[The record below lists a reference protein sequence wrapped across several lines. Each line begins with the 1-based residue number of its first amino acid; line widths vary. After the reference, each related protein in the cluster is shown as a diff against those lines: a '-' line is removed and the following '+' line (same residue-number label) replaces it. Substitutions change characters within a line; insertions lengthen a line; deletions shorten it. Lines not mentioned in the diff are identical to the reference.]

1 MALKTPVLVTA
12 CMTLAASALAETA
25 RTVRGSTGRSQPAR
39 TANLFLPEDLDD
51 VGSTSVLIEGDRNAL
66 RAVADWINAFVARPD
81 KQLGRSGPVCPFV
94 PRALECMTLWLAP
107 ERIAGRSVQ
116 DVVELIG
123 DYKKLFL
130 DSQPVDSDAVYKS
143 VVVVF
148 TDLSAERA
156 KSVFDHVLQHL
167 AVPSYAEEGLVL
179 GAFYERNEGTAI
191 YNPSFRP
198 FAAPVPFLLIR
209 QAVVS
214 DWKFFLDS
222 EQWLDLWA
230 RRFEG
235 SAVHALADELRRQPW
250 RATRD

>member
-1 MALKTPVLVTA
+1 MTLKTPAPVAA
-12 CMTLAASALAETA
+12 CMTFAASALAETA
-25 RTVRGSTGRSQPAR
+25 RTVRGSTGRSLPAR
-39 TANLFLPEDLDD
+39 TANLFLPEDLND
-51 VGSTSVLIEGDRNAL
+51 VGRTSELTERDRNAL
-66 RAVADWINAFVARPD
+66 RAVADWINGFVAKPD

-94 PRALECMTLWLAP
+94 PRAIERMTLWLAP
-107 ERIAGRSVQ
+107 ERIADRGVQ
-116 DVVELIG
+116 DIVQLIG

-130 DSQPVDSDAVYKS
+130 DSQPFDSDAVHKS

-148 TDLSAERA
+148 TDPSAERA
-156 KSVFDHVLQHL
+156 KSVFNHVLQHL
-167 AVPSYAEEGLVL
+167 AVPSYAEDGLVL

-198 FAAPVPFLLIR
+198 FTAPVPFLLIR

-230 RRFEG
+230 RRFQG

-250 RATRD
+250 RAKRD